1 MNKWDVIIIGGGP
14 AGIFTACQL
23 DRDLRVLIIEK
34 NEQLGKKLLV
44 SGSGQCNLTHDG
56 SIMDFFERFNKKGR
70 YVRRALSLFTNEN
83 LQTYFTSRGLRL
95 ITREDGK
102 VFPES
107 LQSQHI
113 LKILSDELE
122 KLNRSVEFK
131 STVTD
136 IKYSDGVF
144 AVTTDEKIHRS
155 KVVVV
160 ATGGITYPSLGSSGD
175 GQRFAKQFGHKIIP
189 MKGGLSPVVSKEVK
203 ENDLSGITLKKI
215 TLNVHRVNRKV
226 GTYTG
231 DLLFTHK
238 GLSGPVIIDHSRDFE
253 AQDELRVD
261 LGIRIDQLDEKKALI
276 NALKKYV
283 PIRLAAY
290 ILGCSEIPEKA
301 LLKSISKS
309 QLKSLERNLHALNFL
324 IDIIGQSNNSMVT
337 CGGVGFEDVNMKT
350 LESRLVEGLYF
361 VGEVLDIDGESGG
374 YNIQAAFSTGALVA
388 HGING
393 SFKS

>member
-14 AGIFTACQL
+14 AGIFAACQIH
-23 DRDLRVLIIEK
+23 RDLRVLIIEK

-56 SIMDFFERFNKKGR
+56 PIMAFFERFNKNGR
-70 YVRRALSLFTNEN
+70 YVKRALSLFTNEN
-83 LQTYFTSRGLRL
+83 LRTYFTSRGLRL

-107 LQSQHI
+107 LHSRDV
-113 LKILSDELE
+113 LKILTDELE
-122 KLNRSVEFK
+122 KLKRTVELK

-136 IKYSDGVF
+136 IEYSDGVYT
-144 AVTTDEKIHRS
+144 VTTDKKVHQS
-155 KVVVV
+155 QVVVV
-160 ATGGITYPSLGSSGD
+160 STGGITYPSLGSSGD
-175 GQRFAKQFGHKIIP
+175 GQRFAQQLGHRITP
-189 MKGGLSPVVSKEVK
+189 MKGGLSAVTSQDVK
-203 ENDLSGITLKKI
+203 DHDLSGITLKNI
-215 TLNVHRVNRKV
+215 TLSAFRENRKI

-238 GLSGPVIIDHSRDFE
+238 GLSGPVIIDNSRNFE
-253 AQDELRVD
+253 VSDELRVD
-261 LGIRIDQLDEKKALI
+261 LGIQIHQLDEKKALI
-276 NALKKYV
+276 NTLKKYM
-283 PIRLAAY
+283 PARLATY
-290 ILGCSEIPEKA
+290 ILGCSVLSEKA

-309 QLKSLERNLHALNFL
+309 QIKSLERNLHALNFL
-324 IDIIGQSNNSMVT
+324 IDTIGLSNDSMVT
-337 CGGVGFEDVNMKT
+337 CGGIGFEDVNMKT
-350 LESRLVEGLYF
+350 LESRLLEGLYF
-361 VGEVLDIDGESGG
+361 AGEVLDIDGESGG